1 MTTKARATRKTGRP
15 AAAGVAGALAGALAF
30 AGLWIWLEP
39 NAGRDPA
46 AQIGGPFTLV
56 ADDGRIVTEQSF
68 PGKYL
73 IVYFGYTAC
82 RDVCPATLNTL
93 AAAMGRLGDQ
103 AARVQPLFITLD
115 PGHDN
120 PAVLHRYVKAFTPTL
135 IGLTGTPAALHRAA
149 DAYRVASVLH
159 QEGPGGYALDHSS
172 VLFLMGPDGRLVA
185 PVPAGADVAVMARD
199 IARGI

>member
-1 MTTKARATRKTGRP
+1 MTPKAHASRRLSGL
-15 AAAGVAGALAGALAF
+15 AACISAVLAF

-39 NAGRDPA
+39 PSERAEDRV
-46 AQIGGPFTLV
+46 GGPFTLL
-56 ADDGRIVTEQSF
+56 ADDGRVVTDQSF

-93 AAAMGRLGDQ
+93 AAAIGRLGAK

-115 PGHDN
+115 PGRDN

-135 IGLTGTPAALHRAA
+135 IGLTGSPAELHRAA
-149 DAYRVASVLH
+149 SEYRVVGVMH
-159 QEGPGGYALDHSS
+159 QDGAGYAVDHSS
-172 VLFLMGPDGRLVA
+172 VLFLMAPDGRLVS
-185 PVPAGADVAVMARD
+185 PVPAGADEMVMARA